1 MKIAFV
7 TSTLTSGGSERV
19 MSLLANQLAERG
31 HEVEIINL
39 NKHIVFYPIHEKVML
54 SFAEDEIGSSI
65 LKKILWLRKHVK
77 VEKPDVVVPFME
89 AVYCLTLLALIG
101 LKVPVISSERID
113 PRYSPHFRNILR
125 RIFLPLTTHLVVQ
138 TEDIKAFYP
147 KFIQKKTSIIY
158 NPISETVFHLQEE
171 PKQDV
176 IINVGKL
183 DEQKNQQLLIKAFA
197 KVADEFP
204 EWKLVIYGEG
214 PERAK
219 LEKLIASLNEN
230 ESHLNTKVTE
240 ELMVNGDRLMVNDD
254 RLMVNRDRLMVN
266 RDRLMVNR
274 DRLMV
279 NRDRLMVNG
288 DRLMVND
295 DRLMVNDDRLM
306 VNGDRLMVNGD
317 RLMVNDEGLKT
328 KDERL
333 KISSR
338 ILLPGRS
345 EKVIEEMNRAKVF
358 AFSSD
363 YEGMSNAIM
372 EAVCVGLP
380 IVTTN
385 VSGAAELV
393 KDGEGGFVVPIRDE
407 KKLAETLR
415 KLLSDE
421 KLRAKMAKHNKAT
434 APQFKQGRIVD
445 QWENLL
451 SRYLKQK

>member
-39 NKHIVFYPIHEKVML
+39 NKHIVFYTIHKKVML
-54 SFAEDEIGSSI
+54 SFAEDEVGTSL
-65 LKKILWLRKHVK
+65 LKKITWLRKHIK
-77 VEKPDVVVPFME
+77 KEQPDVVIPFME
-89 AVYCLTLLALIG
+89 AVYCVTLLALIG

-113 PRYSPHFRNILR
+113 PRYSPHLRNILR

-183 DEQKNQQLLIKAFA
+183 DEQKNQQLLIRAFA
-197 KVADEFP
+197 RIADEFP

-214 PERAK
+214 PERGA

-230 ESHLNTKVTE
+230 ESHLNTKLTKDKNVGAEEQNTLKDENENTLNTKVTE
-240 ELMVNGDRLMVNDD
+240 ELMVNGDG
-254 RLMVNRDRLMVN
+254 
-266 RDRLMVNR
+266 
-274 DRLMV
+274 
-279 NRDRLMVNG
+279 LMVNG
-288 DRLMVND
+288 D
-295 DRLMVNDDRLM
+295 
-306 VNGDRLMVNGD
+306 G
-317 RLMVNDEGLKT
+317 LMVNDEGLKT

-407 KKLAETLR
+407 KKLAETLH

-421 KLRAKMAKHNKAT
+421 ELREKMAKHNKAT
-434 APQFKQGRIVD
+434 APQFKLDRIVD

-451 SRYLKQK
+451 SKWAK

>member
-1 MKIAFV
+1 MYIVFV

-19 MSLLANQLAERG
+19 MSLLANQLAKCG
-31 HEVEIINL
+31 HSVEIVNL
-39 NKHIVFYPIHEKVML
+39 NQHVVFYPIDEQVKL
-54 SFAEDEIGSSI
+54 LFTEDEVGCSI
-65 LKKILWLRKHVK
+65 VKKMFWLRKHVK

-89 AVYCLTLLALIG
+89 AVYCVTLLALIG

-113 PRYSPHFRNILR
+113 PRYSPYFRNILR

-138 TEDIKAFYP
+138 TKDIKAFYP

-197 KVADEFP
+197 KVADDFP

-219 LEKLIASLNEN
+219 LEKLIASLNDN
-230 ESHLNTKVTE
+230 DSYLNTKVTE

-254 RLMVNRDRLMVN
+254 RLMVN
-266 RDRLMVNR
+266 
-274 DRLMV
+274 
-279 NRDRLMVNG
+279 
-288 DRLMVND
+288 D
-295 DRLMVNDDRLM
+295 D
-306 VNGDRLMVNGD
+306 
-317 RLMVNDEGLKT
+317 
-328 KDERL
+328 RL

-407 KKLAETLR
+407 KKLSEALR

-434 APQFKQGRIVD
+434 ARQFKLDRIVD

>member
-1 MKIAFV
+1 MQICFV

-19 MSLLANQLAERG
+19 MSLLANQLAKRG
-31 HEVEIINL
+31 HKVEIVNL
-39 NKHIVFYPIHEKVML
+39 NQHIVFYPIHEQIKL
-54 SFAEDEIGSSI
+54 SFAEDEVGDS
-65 LKKILWLRKHVK
+65 LVKKILWLRKHVK

-171 PKQDV
+171 PKQNV

-183 DEQKNQQLLIKAFA
+183 DEQKNQQLLIRAFA
-197 KVADEFP
+197 RIADEFP

-230 ESHLNTKVTE
+230 DSYLNTKVTE
-240 ELMVNGDRLMVNDD
+240 ELMVNGDRLMVNDEG
-254 RLMVNRDRLMVN
+254 
-266 RDRLMVNR
+266 
-274 DRLMV
+274 
-279 NRDRLMVNG
+279 LMVNG
-288 DRLMVND
+288 DE
-295 DRLMVNDDRLM
+295 
-306 VNGDRLMVNGD
+306 
-317 RLMVNDEGLKT
+317 RLMVNDEGLKV

-333 KISSR
+333 KVKER

-407 KKLAETLR
+407 KKLAETLH

-421 KLRAKMAKHNKAT
+421 ELREKMAKHNKAT
-434 APQFKQGRIVD
+434 APQFKLDRIVD

-451 SRYLKQK
+451 SKWVE

>member
-1 MKIAFV
+1 MQICFV

-19 MSLLANQLAERG
+19 MSLLANQLAIRG
-31 HEVEIINL
+31 HKVEIMNL
-39 NKHIVFYPIHEKVML
+39 NQHIVFYPIDEHIKL
-54 SFAEDEIGSSI
+54 SFAQDEIGGSI

-89 AVYCLTLLALIG
+89 AVYCVTLLALIG

-147 KFIQKKTSIIY
+147 IFIQKKTSIIY

-171 PKQDV
+171 PKKNV

-197 KVADEFP
+197 RIADEFP

-214 PERAK
+214 PERYA
-219 LEKLIASLNEN
+219 LESL
-230 ESHLNTKVTE
+230 V
-240 ELMVNGDRLMVNDD
+240 
-254 RLMVNRDRLMVN
+254 
-266 RDRLMVNR
+266 
-274 DRLMV
+274 
-279 NRDRLMVNG
+279 
-288 DRLMVND
+288 
-295 DRLMVNDDRLM
+295 
-306 VNGDRLMVNGD
+306 
-317 RLMVNDEGLKT
+317 
-328 KDERL
+328 ERL
-333 KISSR
+333 KIKDKIS
-338 ILLPGRS
+338 LPGRC
-345 EKVIEEMNRAKVF
+345 EKVIEEMNKAKIF

-407 KKLAETLR
+407 KKLAETLY

-421 KLRAKMAKHNKAT
+421 ELREKMAKHNKAT
-434 APQFKQGRIVD
+434 APQFKLDRIVD

-451 SRYLKQK
+451 SKWVE

>member
-1 MKIAFV
+1 
-7 TSTLTSGGSERV
+7 
-19 MSLLANQLAERG
+19 
-31 HEVEIINL
+31 
-39 NKHIVFYPIHEKVML
+39 
-54 SFAEDEIGSSI
+54 
-65 LKKILWLRKHVK
+65 
-77 VEKPDVVVPFME
+77 
-89 AVYCLTLLALIG
+89 
-101 LKVPVISSERID
+101 
-113 PRYSPHFRNILR
+113 
-125 RIFLPLTTHLVVQ
+125 
-138 TEDIKAFYP
+138 
-147 KFIQKKTSIIY
+147 
-158 NPISETVFHLQEE
+158 VFHLQEE

-183 DEQKNQQLLIKAFA
+183 DEQKNQQLLIRAFA
-197 KVADEFP
+197 RIADEFP

-219 LEKLIASLNEN
+219 LEKLIASLNDNDSYLNTKVTEDKTLGAKEQN
-230 ESHLNTKVTE
+230 TLKDEDERHLNTKITE
-240 ELMVNGDRLMVNDD
+240 ELMVNGDG
-254 RLMVNRDRLMVN
+254 
-266 RDRLMVNR
+266 
-274 DRLMV
+274 
-279 NRDRLMVNG
+279 LMVNG
-288 DRLMVND
+288 DG
-295 DRLMVNDDRLM
+295 LMVNDDRLM

-317 RLMVNDEGLKT
+317 RLMVNDGGLKT
-328 KDERL
+328 NDEKL
-333 KISSR
+333 KIKER

-407 KKLAETLR
+407 KKLAETLH

-421 KLRAKMAKHNKAT
+421 ELREKMAKHNKAT
-434 APQFKQGRIVD
+434 AHQFKLDRIVD

-451 SRYLKQK
+451 SKWAK

>member
-1 MKIAFV
+1 MQICFV

-19 MSLLANQLAERG
+19 MSLLANQLAKRG
-31 HEVEIINL
+31 HKVEIVNL
-39 NKHIVFYPIHEKVML
+39 NQHIVFYPIDEHIKL
-54 SFAEDEIGSSI
+54 SFAEDEIGGSI

-89 AVYCLTLLALIG
+89 AVYCVTLLALIG

-113 PRYSPHFRNILR
+113 PRYSPHLRNILR

-147 KFIQKKTSIIY
+147 KFIQKKSSIIY

-183 DEQKNQQLLIKAFA
+183 DEQKNQQLLIRAFA
-197 KVADEFP
+197 RIADEFP

-214 PERAK
+214 PERRA

-230 ESHLNTKVTE
+230 DSYLNTKVTE
-240 ELMVNGDRLMVNDD
+240 ELMVNGEGLMVNGDWLMVNGERLMVNDD
-254 RLMVNRDRLMVN
+254 
-266 RDRLMVNR
+266 
-274 DRLMV
+274 
-279 NRDRLMVNG
+279 
-288 DRLMVND
+288 
-295 DRLMVNDDRLM
+295 
-306 VNGDRLMVNGD
+306 
-317 RLMVNDEGLKT
+317 
-328 KDERL
+328 RL

-385 VSGAAELV
+385 V
-393 KDGEGGFVVPIRDE
+393 
-407 KKLAETLR
+407 
-415 KLLSDE
+415 
-421 KLRAKMAKHNKAT
+421 
-434 APQFKQGRIVD
+434 
-445 QWENLL
+445 
-451 SRYLKQK
+451 